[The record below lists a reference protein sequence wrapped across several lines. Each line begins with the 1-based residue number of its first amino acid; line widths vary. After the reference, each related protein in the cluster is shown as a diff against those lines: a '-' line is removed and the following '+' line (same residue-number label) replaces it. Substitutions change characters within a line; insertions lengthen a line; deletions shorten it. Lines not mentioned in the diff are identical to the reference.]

1 MDRNELRESN
11 KLISEQIGEF
21 FLDMAKL
28 AFAGVV
34 LVKIASADPAESIL
48 SIIVTMIFG
57 SILTVIFA
65 LIGYWILKL

>member
-1 MDRNELRESN
+1 MGRNELRERN
-11 KLISEQIGEF
+11 KLIREQIGKF

>member
-1 MDRNELRESN
+1 MDRDELRERN
-11 KLISEQIGEF
+11 KLIREQIGKF

-34 LVKIASADPAESIL
+34 LVKIASADPAESVL

>member
-1 MDRNELRESN
+1 MDRDELRERN
-11 KLISEQIGEF
+11 KLIREQIGKF

-34 LVKIASADPAESIL
+34 LVKIASADPSESIL

>member
-1 MDRNELRESN
+1 MDRNELRERN
-11 KLISEQIGEF
+11 KLIREQIGKF

-57 SILTVIFA
+57 SILAVIFA

>member
-1 MDRNELRESN
+1 MGRDELRERN
-11 KLISEQIGEF
+11 KLIREQIGKF

>member
-1 MDRNELRESN
+1 MDRNELRERN
-11 KLISEQIGEF
+11 KLIREQIGKF

-28 AFAGVV
+28 AFAGAV
-34 LVKIASADPAESIL
+34 LVKLAPADPAESIL

>member
-1 MDRNELRESN
+1 
-11 KLISEQIGEF
+11 
-21 FLDMAKL
+21 MAKL

>member
-1 MDRNELRESN
+1 MARDELRERN
-11 KLISEQIGEF
+11 KLIREQIGKF

>member
-1 MDRNELRESN
+1 MDRNELRERN
-11 KLISEQIGEF
+11 KLIREQIGKV

-48 SIIVTMIFG
+48 
-57 SILTVIFA
+57 
-65 LIGYWILKL
+65 

>member
-1 MDRNELRESN
+1 MDRDELRERN
-11 KLISEQIGEF
+11 KLIREQIGKF

-34 LVKIASADPAESIL
+34 LVMIASADPAESIL

>member
-1 MDRNELRESN
+1 MDRNELRERN
-11 KLISEQIGEF
+11 KLIREQIGKF

>member
-1 MDRNELRESN
+1 MDRNELREMN
-11 KLISEQIGEF
+11 KLIREQIGKF

>member
-1 MDRNELRESN
+1 MDRDELRERN
-11 KLISEQIGEF
+11 KLIREQIGKF

>member
-1 MDRNELRESN
+1 MRERN
-11 KLISEQIGEF
+11 KLIREQIGKF

>member
-1 MDRNELRESN
+1 MDRNELKERN
-11 KLISEQIGEF
+11 KLIREQIGKF

>member
-1 MDRNELRESN
+1 MDRDELRERN
-11 KLISEQIGEF
+11 KLIREQIGKF

-57 SILTVIFA
+57 SILTVI
-65 LIGYWILKL
+65 LR

>member
-1 MDRNELRESN
+1 MDRDELRERN
-11 KLISEQIGEF
+11 KLIREQIGKF

-34 LVKIASADPAESIL
+34 LVKMASADPAEGVL

-57 SILTVIFA
+57 SILTIIFA

>member
-1 MDRNELRESN
+1 MDRNELRERN
-11 KLISEQIGEF
+11 KLIRERIGKF

-34 LVKIASADPAESIL
+34 LVKIASGDPAESIL

-57 SILTVIFA
+57 SILTVIFT

>member
-1 MDRNELRESN
+1 MDRDELRERN
-11 KLISEQIGEF
+11 KLIREQIGKF

-34 LVKIASADPAESIL
+34 LVEIASADPAESIL
-48 SIIVTMIFG
+48 SIIVAMIFG